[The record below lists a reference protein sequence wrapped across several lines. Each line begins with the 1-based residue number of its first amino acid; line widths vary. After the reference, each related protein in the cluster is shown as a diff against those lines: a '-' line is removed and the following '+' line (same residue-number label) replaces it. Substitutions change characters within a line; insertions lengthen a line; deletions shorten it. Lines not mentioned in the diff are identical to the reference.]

1 MTESTMP
8 AVAEPA
14 MPTTVGA
21 LSHDD
26 APASGDNA
34 EILTRLDAMNA
45 QLTAMA
51 KQVAAMESARE
62 RWAELVE
69 TLVPVS
75 RGAVDLATVELQ
87 RAQDKGYLMFAR
99 ESAAIADKVVSAYSE
114 QDMRALGDNVVTI
127 LDAVKEL
134 TQPEVMALLNRTAQT
149 IQEVE
154 DSHDDPPSM
163 FALARSMRDPQTR
176 RGLARLLSMLH
187 TVGEEQSTTSAPQSG
202 PPGR

>member
-34 EILTRLDAMNA
+34 EILTRLDAMGA

-51 KQVAAMESARE
+51 EQVAAMESARE

-114 QDMRALGDNVVTI
+114 QDMRVLGDNVVTI